1 VRRCDAIFEASQ
13 FNLSASRG
21 GGVALLSS
29 NHFTAKRVTLAV
41 QPASFEVVAC
51 SLHSATTSA
60 VYVVVYRPT
69 SQAPSDRFYEEPTQL
84 LEIAATY
91 HCQVVICGDFHI
103 HDNDLSDPMDNA
115 STSYWRRSP
124 WSRLS
129 VDRHTALATLSTLS
143 LAATASQLTSSQL
156 SSLVSTTRHS
166 GSQLD
171 CVCVRTSVRL
181 ITRASQRSRDSW
193 SGMP

>member
-1 VRRCDAIFEASQ
+1 MRRCDAIFEASQ

-84 LEIAATY
+84 LELAATY
-91 HCQVVICGDFHI
+91 HCQVVICDDFNI
-103 HDNDLSDPMDNA
+103 HVNGLSDRDGQRFSELLA
-115 STSYWRRSP
+115 SFDLVQAVSGPTHRAGNTLYLVITRRYCQP
-124 WSRLS
+124 A
-129 VDRHTALATLSTLS
+129 DFFPA
-143 LAATASQLTSSQL
+143 QLTCL
-156 SSLVSTTRHS
+156 DNTSLGIAV
-166 GSQLD
+166 GL
-171 CVCVRTSVRL
+171 RL
-181 ITRASQRSRDSW
+181 CSNIC
-193 SGMP
+193 